1 MTGYATSLT
10 AAHAAFLRD
19 VFPGDG
25 CVLSPE
31 GLAAFSADASQE
43 RAMPWAV
50 VRPESREQV
59 VELLRWAD
67 AERMPVY
74 GRARGTG
81 RVGNAVPVLGG
92 VVVSMLRMAGEP
104 VVDADDFVAVVRPG
118 VITADLQKAC
128 AAKQLFYPPDPASVR
143 ISTLGGNVATCAGGL
158 RAVKYGVT
166 RDWILG
172 VEAVLPG
179 GRVLRTGGRA
189 HKDVVGLDL
198 TRLFVGSNGRLG
210 LMTEI
215 TVKLIPLPEASAS
228 MLVGFADLA
237 SSLAGAGAVF
247 RAGVLPAACEFMD
260 GNTLDAVR
268 LGPAGQGG
276 DIPVAPSARA
286 ALLFKVDGTGA
297 GVGAEI
303 DRLTAAL
310 APLKPVSVEVGRDA
324 AEEAVWAVRRDIS
337 PAAFRIAPNK
347 LSEDISVPRGR
358 VAEAVERAR
367 EIGAGLGLTVL
378 CFGHLGD
385 GNIHVNV
392 MHDAADPDQARG
404 AVRAR
409 DDIFRLAVALG
420 GTISGEHGTGLT
432 KASFVP
438 EQLGADALAV
448 MGGVRRV
455 FDPHEIMNPGKGW

>member
-1 MTGYATSLT
+1 MTGYAASLT
-10 AAHAAFLRD
+10 AAHARFLRD

-25 CVLSPE
+25 CVLTPE
-31 GLAAFSADASQE
+31 GLAAFSADASRE

-50 VRPESREQV
+50 VRPEERGQL
-59 VELLRWAD
+59 VELLRWAH

-74 GRARGTG
+74 TRARGTG
-81 RVGNAVPVLGG
+81 RVGGAVPSLGG

-118 VITADLQKAC
+118 VITADLQAAC
-128 AAKQLFYPPDPASVR
+128 AAQGMFYPPDPASVR
-143 ISTLGGNVATCAGGL
+143 FSTIGGNVATCAGGL

-166 RDWILG
+166 RDWVLG

-179 GRVLRTGGRA
+179 GRVLRAGGRS

-210 LMTEI
+210 VMTEI
-215 TVKLIPLPEASAS
+215 TLKLIPLPETSASA
-228 MLVGFADLA
+228 LVGFADLA

-260 GNTLDAVR
+260 QGALDALR
-268 LGPAGQGG
+268 LGPEGA
-276 DIPVAPSARA
+276 DMPLAPGARA
-286 ALLFKVDGTGA
+286 ALLFRLDGTGP
-297 GVGAEI
+297 GVAAET
-303 DRLTAAL
+303 DRLRAAL
-310 APLKPVSVEVGRDA
+310 SPLSPVSVEVGQGE
-324 AEEAVWAVRRDIS
+324 AEEAVWAVRRGIS
-337 PAAFRIAPNK
+337 PAAFRIAPDK
-347 LSEDISVPRGR
+347 LAEDIAVPRGR

-367 EIGAGLGLTVL
+367 EIGRAHGLHVL

-392 MHDAADPDQARG
+392 MHDSSRPGEADAAHRAARE
-404 AVRAR
+404 
-409 DDIFRLAVALG
+409 IFRLAVSLG

-432 KASFVP
+432 KASFAD
-438 EQLGADALAV
+438 EQLGPEAVAV
-448 MGGVRRV
+448 MRGVRRV

>member
-1 MTGYATSLT
+1 MTEYATFLT

-19 VFPGDG
+19 LFPGDG

-31 GLAAFSADASQE
+31 GLAAFSTDASRE

-50 VRPESREQV
+50 VRPQGRAQV

-81 RVGNAVPVLGG
+81 RVGGAVPSLGG

-104 VVDADDFVAVVRPG
+104 VVDADDFVAVVQPG
-118 VITADLQKAC
+118 VITADLQAAC
-128 AAKQLFYPPDPASVR
+128 AAKGLFYPPDPASVR
-143 ISTLGGNVATCAGGL
+143 FSTIGGNVATCAGGL

-166 RDWILG
+166 RDWVLG
-172 VEAVLPG
+172 IEAVLPG
-179 GRVLRTGGRA
+179 GRVLRAGGRS

-215 TVKLIPLPEASAS
+215 IVKLIPLPETSASA
-228 MLVGFADLA
+228 LVGFADLA

-247 RAGVLPAACEFMD
+247 RAGVLPSACEFMD
-260 GNTLDAVR
+260 QGTLEAVR
-268 LGPAGQGG
+268 MGPGG
-276 DIPVAPSARA
+276 DCIPLAQGARA
-286 ALLFKVDGTGA
+286 ALLFKLDDTGP
-297 GVGAEI
+297 GVAAEM
-303 DRLTAAL
+303 DRLIAAL
-310 APLKPVSVEVGRDA
+310 APLGPVSVEVGRGE
-324 AEEAVWAVRRDIS
+324 AEEAVWAVRRSVS
-337 PAAFRIAPNK
+337 PATFRIAPDK
-347 LSEDISVPRGR
+347 LAEDIAVPRGR

-367 EIGAGLGLTVL
+367 RIGQAHGLTVL

-385 GNIHVNV
+385 GNIHVNI
-392 MHDAADPDQARG
+392 MHDRSQPGVADAAHRAADE
-404 AVRAR
+404 
-409 DDIFRLAVALG
+409 IFRLAVELG

-432 KASFVP
+432 KASFAD
-438 EQLGADALAV
+438 EQLGRDAVEL
-448 MGGVRRV
+448 MRGVRRV